1 VKEDMMEDVREIGAE
16 LNRLAEAEAQDPFD
30 PAELLQ
36 LGRQRKRRRRFLTAG
51 GAVAGVAVVAL
62 AATLLPDLGSAGN
75 QPQVA
80 GGDSQESLFEPV
92 PGVPRG
98 EEGADQ
104 PLTKAEAVRRCAL
117 RYPEGKKLSFGSDI
131 RSGKT
136 VNFAG
141 TAGTRPAGTGCT
153 IPGGDKPSAAL
164 IAAAAKDPL
173 PTTTA
178 GQLRNCSVQVW
189 VDLTGWRVMAS
200 ERYESKRFAKAVLVA
215 VSPSGRK
222 AVSCILSPP
231 PPEAGREPQGHYV
244 LFFTLDS
251 LSKDEPFRLPVKPS
265 ARADLFGGG
274 GSKSTNASWG
284 RVASNAT
291 TVRLQL
297 GSGPV
302 HEVPVKDGWFAVAWA
317 NPTEAGGDFGQLKA
331 YDKAGKLVRV
341 ITQD

>member
-1 VKEDMMEDVREIGAE
+1 MEDLRDIGAE
-16 LNRLAEAEAQDPFD
+16 LHRLAEAQAQDPFD
-30 PAELLQ
+30 PADLLQ
-36 LGRQRKRRRRFLTAG
+36 RGRQRKRRRKFLTAG

-62 AATLLPDLGSAGN
+62 AATLLPNLGSVGN
-75 QPQVA
+75 QSQVA
-80 GGDSQESLFEPV
+80 GGESQEALFSPV

-104 PLTKAEAVRRCAL
+104 RLTKAEAARRCAL
-117 RYPEGKKLSFGSDI
+117 RYPDGRKLSFGSDI

-136 VNFAG
+136 LNFVG
-141 TAGTRPAGTGCT
+141 KPGTRPAGLGCT

-164 IAAAAKDPL
+164 IAAAAKDPM

-178 GQLRNCSVQVW
+178 GQLRNCSVQTW
-189 VDLTGWRVMAS
+189 VDLTGWQVKAS
-200 ERYESKRFAKAVLVA
+200 ERYQSRRFSKAVLVA

-231 PPEAGREPQGHYV
+231 PPQAGREPEGHYV

-251 LSKDEPFRLPVKPS
+251 LSKDEPARLPVKSS
-265 ARADLFGGG
+265 ARADLLGGG
-274 GSKSTNASWG
+274 GSKSTEVSWG

-291 TVRLQL
+291 TVRVKL

-302 HEVPVKDGWFAVAWA
+302 HEVPVNDGWFAVAWA
-317 NPTEAGGDFGQLKA
+317 NPTEAGGDFAVLKA

-341 ITQD
+341 ISQS